1 MIRKEQIEAAAKEYA
16 NRNYSA
22 MVQVMSHGN
31 SFLEGAEWA
40 DKTPSQEWIDNVYR
54 SKLNKLQARLDIAVD
69 ALEHLSTCHYD
80 NRGFPCTT
88 ENKYIEDCLAKIKG
102 ME

>member
-31 SFLEGAEWA
+31 SFLDGAEWA
-40 DKTPSQEWIDNVYR
+40 DKNPSDLKWATGEVY
-54 SKLNKLQARLDIAVD
+54 KQLQAQLAIAVE

-80 NRGFPCTT
+80 NRGFPCTN

-102 ME
+102 GK